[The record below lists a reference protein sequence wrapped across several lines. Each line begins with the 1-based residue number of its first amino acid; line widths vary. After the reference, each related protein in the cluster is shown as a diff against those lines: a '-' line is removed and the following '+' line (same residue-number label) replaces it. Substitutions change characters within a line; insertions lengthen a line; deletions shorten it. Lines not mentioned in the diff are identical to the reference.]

1 MKVELLRITPE
12 SEELIE
18 IAGRTCYRSKVGDP
32 SIIQKW
38 IRSGHHSLLEH
49 ASATFRITEAS
60 RALTHQLVRHRIGFS
75 YSQQSQRYVSEDN
88 FEYVT
93 PDDIKKDEALL
104 REYED
109 VLSRIRWFYKMATS
123 KGVKKENARFVLPN
137 ACHTE
142 IVVTMNFRAARNFL
156 ELRLDKA
163 AQWEIRRLAN
173 YILSVLKEHAPNVFY
188 DMEVEE

>member
-1 MKVELLRITPE
+1 
-12 SEELIE
+12 
-18 IAGRTCYRSKVGDP
+18 
-32 SIIQKW
+32 
-38 IRSGHHSLLEH
+38 
-49 ASATFRITEAS
+49 
-60 RALTHQLVRHRIGFS
+60 
-75 YSQQSQRYVSEDN
+75 
-88 FEYVT
+88 
-93 PDDIKKDEALL
+93 
-104 REYED
+104 
-109 VLSRIRWFYKMATS
+109 MATS